1 MNNEIEILVEIC
13 RADVVL
19 PSYAKEGDAGMDVC
33 AAEDIIIQ
41 PGQTVVIPTG
51 LKVAIPVGYEI
62 QIRDRSGIA
71 LKTPLRVA
79 NAPGTVDS
87 GYRNEVGVIMSNT
100 SDHKYFVKKD
110 ELEEDDLIPLDS
122 KDNKKGPY
130 QIRKGDRVA
139 QIVLNEVPKMKLLV
153 VNSVKDIGEDRGGG
167 FGHTGV

>member
-1 MNNEIEILVEIC
+1 MNKEIEILVEIC
-13 RADVVL
+13 RDDVVL

-33 AAEDIIIQ
+33 AAEDIIIE

-51 LKVAIPVGYEI
+51 LKVAIPIGYEI
-62 QIRDRSGIA
+62 QVRDRSGIS

-100 SDHKYFVKKD
+100 SDVTD
-110 ELEEDDLIPLDS
+110 ALALELIPLDS
-122 KDNKKGPY
+122 KGNKKGSY
-130 QIRKGDRVA
+130 QIKKGDRVA
-139 QIVLNEVPKMKLLV
+139 QIVLNEVPKMKLTV
-153 VNSVKDIGEDRGGG
+153 VDSVKDIGEDRGGG